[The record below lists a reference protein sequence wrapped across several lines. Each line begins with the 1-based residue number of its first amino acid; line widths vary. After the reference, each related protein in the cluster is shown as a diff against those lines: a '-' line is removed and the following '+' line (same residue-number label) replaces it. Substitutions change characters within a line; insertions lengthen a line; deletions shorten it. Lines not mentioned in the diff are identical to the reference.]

1 VWKRN
6 KGEGV
11 MDKTSIFFL
20 STQTETEGTHRGGL
34 TVVAGGL
41 PGHSGGQEWG
51 NRERRS
57 RATHSSP
64 HLRLGRLVEGDRR
77 WRADRRPRHH

>member
-41 PGHSGGQEWG
+41 PGHSGSQEWG
-51 NRERRS
+51 EQREEVEGNS
-57 RATHSSP
+57 FQSSP
-64 HLRLGRLVEGDRR
+64 QARTTCGGRSTAAG
-77 WRADRRPRHH
+77 RP